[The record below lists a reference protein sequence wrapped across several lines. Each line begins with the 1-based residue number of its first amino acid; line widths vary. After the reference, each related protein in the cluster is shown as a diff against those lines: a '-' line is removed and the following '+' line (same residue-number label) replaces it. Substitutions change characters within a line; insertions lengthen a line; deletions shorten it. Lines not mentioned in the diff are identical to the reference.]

1 MAKRFK
7 ELKEMKWQDVKPPTH
22 QELAMKMI
30 RTSGI
35 DLVHW
40 YNALA
45 QMIENEINETNHG
58 RG

>member
-1 MAKRFK
+1 MGKRFK
-7 ELKEMKWQDVKPPTH
+7 ELKEMTWQEVKKPTH
-22 QELAMKMI
+22 QELAMKII

-45 QMIENEINETNHG
+45 QMIENEIKQS
-58 RG
+58 